1 MSEEENARLRAE
13 LAATRAELSATKA
26 ALAAAQGAMPTP
38 NEMAVAPSEYDE
50 DALRRVREREE
61 LIALKM
67 ISQDIISNSRL
78 RQLLQ
83 AASTA
88 VSEEVGESR
97 GEHAGFMLRLK
108 AEMDKLANSLSTL
121 RVQHASASQT
131 AKREVKRIANVMGIP
146 DQFEED
152 DVSDKD
158 DDGYDDDEEEEA
170 IVPNTT
176 FSTTA
181 VEALQRASTERP
193 QIGPE
198 QWSPR
203 PHPLVEEAF
212 NIIMKV
218 PHVRQALR
226 FELVPFLER
235 VHEHVLA
242 AQNQSRQLP
251 HPHCFDRVLRRMFGG
266 GKCQSQKTPLKFCTV
281 VMCRLM
287 GVATVVLTTNTSGQ
301 RDLFGK
307 LLKFVNGSNI
317 PCQLSTQPS
326 RVACLV

>member
-1 MSEEENARLRAE
+1 MVARRKSAPGMTPGFTDSNKSWLTPTEKKRPLFGEEE
-13 LAATRAELSATKA
+13 
-26 ALAAAQGAMPTP
+26 
-38 NEMAVAPSEYDE
+38 
-50 DALRRVREREE
+50 EE
-61 LIALKM
+61 
-67 ISQDIISNSRL
+67 
-78 RQLLQ
+78 
-83 AASTA
+83 
-88 VSEEVGESR
+88 EEGE
-97 GEHAGFMLRLK
+97 E
-108 AEMDKLANSLSTL
+108 EMDVDEEQLD
-121 RVQHASASQT
+121 
-131 AKREVKRIANVMGIP
+131 G
-146 DQFEED
+146 ED
-152 DVSDKD
+152 DGED
-158 DDGYDDDEEEEA
+158 DDDEEEEA